1 MEMRCQAA
9 IAPLFSGKGPA
20 RIWRTRRG
28 NDMDIGDRIKQIR
41 GKASRA
47 EFAEKLGIHQQTLY
61 LYEKGKRVVDV
72 ELLQRICSECSVS
85 VEWLIFGTEQLQTA
99 VSSAEDEKLR
109 RELAEKE
116 ERIHQLQNE
125 LILAQSG
132 ALKAYDLAL
141 GSLQKREG
149 DG

>member
-1 MEMRCQAA
+1 
-9 IAPLFSGKGPA
+9 
-20 RIWRTRRG
+20 
-28 NDMDIGDRIKQIR
+28 MDIGDRIKQIR
-41 GKASRA
+41 GKTSRA

-72 ELLQRICSECSVS
+72 ELLQRICSVFDVS
-85 VEWLIFGTEQLQTA
+85 VEWLIFGTEQLKAA
-99 VSSAEDEKLR
+99 VPSEEDEALR

-132 ALKAYDLAL
+132 ALKAYELAL
-141 GSLQKREG
+141 GSLQAKRQRFEQG

>member
-1 MEMRCQAA
+1 MADAQ
-9 IAPLFSGKGPA
+9 
-20 RIWRTRRG
+20 G

-72 ELLQRICSECSVS
+72 ELLQRICSECGVS

-132 ALKAYDLAL
+132 ALKAYELAL
-141 GSLQKREG
+141 GSLQTKREG